1 MTGRRT
7 AIVLSVLALGCA
19 AGAVVSWLAAGSTV
33 MVAPILEG
41 EPETASV
48 VYSAP
53 LLALSLLLGTVAG
66 VLAVLAGTRLR
77 RARKR

>member
-7 AIVLSVLALGCA
+7 AVVLLVLALGCA
-19 AGAVVSWLAAGSTV
+19 VAAVASWLAASSTV
-33 MVAPILEG
+33 MVAPVLDG

-53 LLALSLLLGTVAG
+53 LLALALLLATAAG
-66 VLAVLAGTRLR
+66 VLAVLGGTRLR
-77 RARKR
+77 RGRR